1 VSRNDFQTNVST
13 ARELI
18 TFVWHSRNW
27 WLTPIILVVLLASGL
42 LVLLESSAIAPF
54 IYALF

>member
-1 VSRNDFQTNVST
+1 MRRDEFQSNVST

-18 TFVWHSRNW
+18 TFVWHSKNW
-27 WLTPIILVVLLASGL
+27 WLTPIIVVVLLAGGL
-42 LVLLESSAIAPF
+42 LVLLESSAVAPF